1 MSLSEMTNCFQIL
14 LSRRELSAQRVVV
27 VGRGC
32 GGLVVSVLAF
42 YSDNMSYNPAVF
54 SVCKMLIEKTKNKQK
69 EAWVGPPFRKRVVV
83 VVQ

>member
-1 MSLSEMTNCFQIL
+1 MTNCFQIL

-42 YSDNMSYNPAVF
+42 YSDNMS
-54 SVCKMLIEKTKNKQK
+54 SVCKMLIEKTENKQK